1 MLQTTKE
8 FKSSRKIDIA
18 SIVTAAMV
26 VLTAMTGFFNQEI
39 LSLGIVACCG
49 VLLLCDKLYLGFPF
63 VIFYNSFYGLV
74 LGTSVLRLYTLL
86 VLAQFFLHFTRKS
99 VLRISYLPVLL
110 VYTLFLILVMIPHNI
125 REGLFLFLDIACCMS
140 IVATLTNDV
149 EKLKSFFKVY
159 TFVCFCS
166 YITGT
171 FFENSV
177 GNEMYYMRFQATFE
191 DPNYMGFFFTLA
203 IFATVTLK
211 LFPKIWRWAIV
222 VVLYVMMLS
231 SLSMTAILVNT
242 ILWLV
247 YLALTRKINVKTFIV
262 IVLVIALLLSA
273 YAYGQSDPDAP
284 IFGDLATRLDEKIE
298 DLQGGDYDELTT
310 GRLHLSERNLK
321 FYWNL
326 PVFNLLFG
334 GYSVNCRY
342 IHPDLSAV
350 SHNEYVDL
358 LLNVGLFGA
367 LVMIGFFAYAY
378 WQHIKRYLADRQDAD
393 LCVVMLKTIWLLYA
407 FTLTMF
413 LDFRFMFVFL
423 M

>member
-1 MLQTTKE
+1 MLRTMK
-8 FKSSRKIDIA
+8 KSKPNQKIDI
-18 SIVTAAMV
+18 SLVVTV
-26 VLTAMTGFFNQEI
+26 VMLILTGMTGFFNQEI

-49 VLLLCDKLYLGFPF
+49 VLLLCDTLYLGFPF

-74 LGTSVLRLYTLL
+74 LGVSVLRLYTLL
-86 VLAQFFLHFTRKS
+86 IVAQF
-99 VLRISYLPVLL
+99 VLRLSRKATLKLQFLPPLL
-110 VYTLFLILVMIPHNI
+110 VYAFFLIIVMIPHDT

-140 IVATLTNDV
+140 MVTDLTDDA
-149 EKLKSFFKVY
+149 EKLKRFFQTY

-177 GNEMYYMRFQATFE
+177 GSETYYMRFQATFE

-211 LFPKIWRWAIV
+211 LFPKIWRWIIV
-222 VVLYVMMLS
+222 TALYVIMLS

-247 YLALTRKINVKTFIV
+247 YLMLARKINVKTFIV
-262 IVLVIALLLSA
+262 IVLVIALFLSA

-284 IFGDLATRLDEKIE
+284 VFGDLATRLDEKIE

-310 GRLHLSERNLK
+310 GRLHLSERNFK

-334 GYSVNCRY
+334 GYSANCRY
-342 IHPDLSAV
+342 IHSDLSAV

-358 LLNVGLFGA
+358 LLNVGIFGA
-367 LVMIGFFAYAY
+367 LVMIGFFLYTY
-378 WQHIKRYLADRQDAD
+378 RQHIKRYLADRQDAD
-393 LCVVMLKTIWLLYA
+393 LCVVMLKTVWLLYA